1 MQVNNGQT
9 LAIHHPYTTQKIF
22 RMKVRYAPDFGQM
35 LDGQWSD
42 NGYSLLRCK
51 SDHGCTRTPARLPSS
66 PSAQAPL
73 HQRRRP
79 ASPPPPTAASDE
91 PASLS
96 TSSPAA
102 PPAPPVVASRVPLGR
117 TPSLA
122 PVASTG
128 AASSPAPPPCS
139 VHPSPKLG
147 LPSSVPLGPA
157 SGLSA
162 PAPPRRVLRVGS
174 SLPAPASCNTDSSV
188 RVALGRLPRR
198 AWPLRLLRLPAR
210 ARVGLPRRHLRH
222 SGWPGAV
229 PRRQQLCCLAPLP
242 PGCRPACRLRSPLA
256 GSATTAPPSGRLRP
270 RPPAVRSGSTSTPAA
285 PGRKNR
291 RGRRLPIPSRRKVK
305 GRLRKKERKKES
317 VCASSCPDPAVE
329 NAGCPRPTG
338 EKKMCVCIR
347 LPRAG

>member
-1 MQVNNGQT
+1 
-9 LAIHHPYTTQKIF
+9 
-22 RMKVRYAPDFGQM
+22 M

-66 PSAQAPL
+66 PSARAPL

-117 TPSLA
+117 TPSPA

-128 AASSPAPPPCS
+128 AASSPAPPPRS

-174 SLPAPASCNTDSSV
+174 SLPAPASRNTDSSV

-198 AWPLRLLRLPAR
+198 AWPLRLLRPPAR
-210 ARVGLPRRHLRH
+210 ARVAPRRLAPSPPPPLRLAWRCPAPTAALLPRAAPAWLQARVPAPVAVSRLRH
-222 SGWPGAV
+222 DGSPV
-229 PRRQQLCCLAPLP
+229 RSP
-242 PGCRPACRLRSPLA
+242 PPTATCRPIQLDLH
-256 GSATTAPPSGRLRP
+256 
-270 RPPAVRSGSTSTPAA
+270 
-285 PGRKNR
+285 
-291 RGRRLPIPSRRKVK
+291 
-305 GRLRKKERKKES
+305 
-317 VCASSCPDPAVE
+317 
-329 NAGCPRPTG
+329 AGCPRQKEQKRETAPHPVQKKSQG
-338 EKKMCVCIR
+338 PAEEKREKERKCLRYAKPDGFHMFIVF
-347 LPRAG
+347 LKAFGSMSEVEK